1 MFRGDLYR
9 ITFFNVGDRNLLPAL
24 PEGCL
29 RCELKSEFTTGSSYT
44 ATSQTV
50 VLRHACSF
58 YIPMQGDRLRINF
71 NNLTGGTNRS
81 EGRSS
86 NY

>member
-1 MFRGDLYR
+1 MFRGHLYR
-9 ITFFNVGDRNLLPAL
+9 ITFFNVGDRNLLATL

-29 RCELKSEFTTGSSYT
+29 WCELKSEFTTSSVYS

-50 VLRHACSF
+50 VMRHACSF
-58 YIPMQGDRLRINF
+58 RIPMQGDRLCINF
-71 NNLTGGTNRS
+71 NNLTGGTNCS

>member
-9 ITFFNVGDRNLLPAL
+9 STFFNVGDRNLLAAL

-29 RCELKSEFTTGSSYT
+29 WCELKSEFTTSSSVT
-44 ATSQTV
+44 ATSHTV

-71 NNLTGGTNRS
+71 NNLTGRTNCS

-86 NY
+86 KY

>member
-1 MFRGDLYR
+1 MFRSDLYR
-9 ITFFNVGDRNLLPAL
+9 STFLNAGDRNLLATLPA
-24 PEGCL
+24 GCL
-29 RCELKSEFTTGSSYT
+29 RCELKSEFTTSSSVT

-71 NNLTGGTNRS
+71 NNFTRRTNCS

-86 NY
+86 KY